1 MLNKFSQKKYEG
13 GKKQEYR
20 DRKQESGEDPREY
33 YDSKEELWLQA
44 YVLVEFKDDMLKGLY
59 DTELKEIC
67 LFFMPKEPKR
77 KGEIK
82 TVLNRQFSPDRH
94 VFNTTYINSFE
105 MIENRERAD
114 KISLRMPSPLAPD
127 PIRVQLC
134 VCCLF

>member
-77 KGEIK
+77 KG
-82 TVLNRQFSPDRH
+82 LRQYLTDSFRL
-94 VFNTTYINSFE
+94 FKTTYFNSFE
-105 MIENRERAD
+105 IIENRERAD
-114 KISLRMPSPLAPD
+114 KISLLYTESISAWSNQGSVM
-127 PIRVQLC
+127 
-134 VCCLF
+134 CLLSILNQ